1 MEVDLD
7 MQISTLD
14 IRTFPPMPRYN
25 RPVGKRTS
33 LIIDPLLLEE
43 AAEMLGTTGPTATVR
58 EALERIVR
66 QEHLKRLAQWEF
78 PEDALERL
86 EQMRRPRTFDF
97 D

>member
-1 MEVDLD
+1 MPC
-7 MQISTLD
+7 TALD
-14 IRTFPPMPRYN
+14 IRSFSPQKRYN
-25 RPVGKRTS
+25 ELMGKRTS
-33 LIIDPLLLEE
+33 LIVDPVLLEE
-43 AAEMLGTTGPTATVR
+43 AAEMLGTKGPTATVR

-86 EQMRRPRTFDF
+86 EEMRRPRTFDF